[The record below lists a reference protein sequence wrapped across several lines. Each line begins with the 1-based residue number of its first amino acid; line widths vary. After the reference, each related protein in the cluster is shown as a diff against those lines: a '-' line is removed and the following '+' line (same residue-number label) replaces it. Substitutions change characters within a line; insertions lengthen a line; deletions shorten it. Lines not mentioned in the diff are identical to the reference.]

1 VANFKET
8 QIGDMKPGQEVE
20 IDVDAFPGK
29 TLKGKVESLAGG
41 TGARFSLLPP
51 DNASG
56 NFVKVVQRVPVR
68 IAWVDVPADV
78 ALRPGLSAD
87 VAVRVK

>member
-1 VANFKET
+1 
-8 QIGDMKPGQEVE
+8 MKPGQKVE
-20 IDVDAFPGK
+20 IALDTFAGR
-29 TLKGKVESLAGG
+29 TLHGTVESLAGG

-68 IAWVDVPADV
+68 IAWTDLPAGLV
-78 ALRPGLSAD
+78 VRAGLSA
-87 VAVRVK
+87 VVSVNTEE